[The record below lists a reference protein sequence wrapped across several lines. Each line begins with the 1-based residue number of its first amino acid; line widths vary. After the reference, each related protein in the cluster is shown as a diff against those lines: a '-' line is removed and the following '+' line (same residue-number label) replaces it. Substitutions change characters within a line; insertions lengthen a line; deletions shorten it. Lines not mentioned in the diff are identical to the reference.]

1 MRLGVLAR
9 NLFVDWF
16 GGSTRTNRELLIR
29 LAGRGGFEVDF
40 IPVVDEVYWKY
51 RGSPGFRSMV
61 LRWVET
67 YRALGVHVDETLI
80 NHYINGDLHKAWSD
94 LLAKVLA
101 NYDLVY
107 DPILMP
113 TAYPQVG
120 SQLFQLFNPDHVL
133 LRYFRVNKHGRAL
146 ALTIGC
152 GDVPLD
158 LGWAFRFSR
167 RFLAYNYRRVVG
179 LGLFIERCKALIN
192 SLLRYRDRVLFLL
205 PSVGLLRKMPMLKKS
220 NYELFYP
227 FYAVDEKVKNV
238 GSRGKGDFVIFFSRL
253 DLTKGILE
261 LPEIVMYMRRLG
273 CDVPVK
279 VIGGFEDRYTERA
292 FWRRVRAFNVK
303 GIEYLGYV
311 PEDDKVRAYEELAS
325 ARVLIYPSHADVIPN
340 IVVESL
346 FLRTPI
352 IMYNIA
358 GPFEVFNGTNYVRFV
373 PEFATKAVA
382 YEVCRLLRGHDVKV
396 DDKYMEIVRVHNDW
410 ELAVNNFIKLVVEF
424 TGDKL

>member
-29 LAGRGGFEVDF
+29 LTGRRGFEVDF
-40 IPVVDEVYWKY
+40 IPIVDEVYWKY
-51 RGSPGFRSMV
+51 KGSPGFRSMV

-67 YRALGVHVDETLI
+67 YKALGIHVNEVLI
-80 NHYINGDLHKAWSD
+80 NHYINGDLHGIWGD
-94 LLAKVLA
+94 LLTKVLT
-101 NYDLVY
+101 NYDLIY

-113 TAYPQVG
+113 TAYPQVRA
-120 SQLFQLFNPDHVL
+120 QLLQLFNPDHVL
-133 LRYFRVNKHGRAL
+133 LRYFRVNRRGKAL
-146 ALTIGC
+146 TLTIGS
-152 GDVPLD
+152 GDVPLN
-158 LGWAFRFSR
+158 LGWGFRFAR
-167 RFLAYNYRRVVG
+167 RFLVHNYRRVAG
-179 LGLFIERCKALIN
+179 LGLFIERCKTLIN

-205 PSVGLLRKMPMLKKS
+205 PSVGLLRKMPTLKKS

-238 GSRGKGDFVIFFSRL
+238 GSRGKRDFVIFFSRL

-261 LPEIVMYMRRLG
+261 LPEVIMYMRRFG

-279 VIGGFEDRYTERA
+279 VIGNFEDRCTERA
-292 FWRRVRAFNVK
+292 FWRRVKAFNIRS
-303 GIEYLGYV
+303 IEYLGYV
-311 PEDDKVRAYEELAS
+311 PEDNKIRAYEELAS
-325 ARVLIYPSHADVIPN
+325 ANVLIYPSHADVIPN
-340 IVVESL
+340 IVIESL
-346 FLRTPI
+346 FLRTPV

-358 GPFEVFNGTNYVRFV
+358 GPFEVFNGTNYVHFV
-373 PEFATKAVA
+373 LEFDTKAMA

-410 ELAVNNFIKLVVEF
+410 GPVVNNFIKLVVEF
-424 TGDKL
+424 TGDKP